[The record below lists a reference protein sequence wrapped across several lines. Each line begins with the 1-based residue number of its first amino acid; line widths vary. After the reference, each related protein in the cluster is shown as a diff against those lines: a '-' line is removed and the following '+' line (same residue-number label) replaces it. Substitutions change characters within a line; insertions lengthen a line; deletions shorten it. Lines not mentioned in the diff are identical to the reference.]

1 MRSQT
6 PRHNWFA
13 TLWLTGWFCI
23 AVSIGFAAPAEH
35 HSDERWVTA
44 WTTAPLAETPGK
56 DTPALLNTTLRQVV
70 RVTVAGKTIRVRI
83 GNYFGKEPLELG
95 GARLNLADGSAQG
108 RDSLAQVIL
117 FNGKKEISIPPG
129 EAVLSDP
136 VDCAVK
142 AGTDLSVALY
152 VTALPATL
160 TAHPGARATSFVTP
174 GNVLDEVK
182 PAGASLTCTRWYFLC
197 GVDVC
202 TPTATAL
209 AILGDS
215 ITDGYGCPPNSH
227 SRWVDGLARRLQANP
242 ATSQVAVLN
251 LGIGG
256 NRLLRD
262 GLGPKALGRVE
273 RDIYGQHG
281 VTCLMVF
288 IGINDIGTRLDA
300 RKKGVPFAS
309 ADDIIGGLRQIADE
323 TRKRGLKIVGATI
336 TPYGGNTGYW
346 SADGEADRQKV
357 NSWIRTGGSFDAV
370 VDFDAI
376 LRDPQQP
383 NRLVGSYDCGDHLH
397 PSLAGY
403 AQMAEAVD
411 LAIFVPAA
419 QTAQE
424 NKAAVAVP

>member
-1 MRSQT
+1 MKSRNPQHARFT
-6 PRHNWFA
+6 A
-13 TLWLTGWFCI
+13 LILAGWLCI
-23 AVSIGFAAPAEH
+23 AVSLGFSAPAETA
-35 HSDERWVTA
+35 SNDCWVTA

-70 RVTVAGKTIRVRI
+70 RVTAAGKALRIRI
-83 GNYFGKEPLELG
+83 GNYFGKEPLELSG
-95 GARLNLADGSAQG
+95 VRMSVADGSASG
-108 RDSLAQVIL
+108 AAQQIVL
-117 FNGKKEISIPPG
+117 FGGKKACLVSPG
-129 EAVLSDP
+129 EAVVSDP
-136 VDCAVK
+136 VDCVVK
-142 AGTDLSVALY
+142 AGTDLSIALHI
-152 VTALPATL
+152 AGLPAIL
-160 TAHPGARATSFVTP
+160 TAHPGARATSFVTS
-174 GNVLDEVK
+174 GNVLDDAK
-182 PAGASLTCTRWYFLC
+182 AAGAPLTCTRWYFLC

-202 TPTATAL
+202 APSATAL

-215 ITDGYGCPPNSH
+215 ITDGYGCPPDSH
-227 SRWVDGLARRLQANP
+227 SRWVDGLARRLRVNP

-262 GLGPKALGRVE
+262 GLGPKAIGRVE

-288 IGINDIGTRLDA
+288 IGINDIGGRVDA
-300 RKKGVPFAS
+300 RKKRVPYAS
-309 ADDIIGGLRQIADE
+309 ADEMIGGLRQIADE
-323 TRKRGLKIVGATI
+323 ARHRGLKVVGATI

-346 SADGEADRQKV
+346 SEDGEEDRQKV
-357 NSWIRTGGSFDAV
+357 NAWIRTGGSFDAI

-403 AQMAEAVD
+403 ARMAEAVD
-411 LAIFVPAA
+411 LAIFVPVSEK
-419 QTAQE
+419 TKGKE
-424 NKAAVAVP
+424 AAVTAP